1 MGLGP
6 RSCAIQGIGNASGPF
21 AARIADTLRVLRG
34 TSSVTAVQ
42 GILAVQCAGI
52 PCSVAYAPL
61 VSRDGR
67 VAAIYGYTYTRSRG
81 MAVVAKR
88 VFRKTPLLPISFSG
102 TRWNYDTTQVR
113 LGEIA
118 NDSLLALRIQAR
130 GAHLLWGTPAAPRG
144 FPPTPSPGAAGLTTP
159 TVGFVP

>member
-34 TSSVTAVQ
+34 TSSITAVQ
-42 GILAVQCAGI
+42 GILAVPCDGV
-52 PCSVAYAPL
+52 PCSVAYVPL

-81 MAVVAKR
+81 MAAVAKR
-88 VFRKTPLLPISFSG
+88 VFRATPLLPVSFSG
-102 TRWNYDTTQVR
+102 PRWDYHTTQ
-113 LGEIA
+113 LPSGE
-118 NDSLLALRIQAR
+118 RP
-130 GAHLLWGTPAAPRG
+130 HT
-144 FPPTPSPGAAGLTTP
+144 
-159 TVGFVP
+159 